1 MTWLIVRP
9 KCKTAAPA
17 AVWGNLS
24 TLAQRGEG
32 LLCVLHQRV
41 LRLLLDEIREAC
53 GGPCPLAQRR
63 TRQRAPEHGVGG
75 KGAARVV
82 LEERVERL
90 GRVGV
95 AAGVG
100 ECLRLL

>member
-41 LRLLLDEIREAC
+41 LRLALDEILEGC
-53 GGPCPLAQRR
+53 GGPCPLAYRR
-63 TRQRAPEHGVGG
+63 TGQRTSERGIGG
-75 KGAARVV
+75 KGAAPVV
-82 LEERVERL
+82 LKERLERL
-90 GRVGV
+90 GLVGV
-95 AAGVG
+95 AARVA
-100 ECLRLL
+100 